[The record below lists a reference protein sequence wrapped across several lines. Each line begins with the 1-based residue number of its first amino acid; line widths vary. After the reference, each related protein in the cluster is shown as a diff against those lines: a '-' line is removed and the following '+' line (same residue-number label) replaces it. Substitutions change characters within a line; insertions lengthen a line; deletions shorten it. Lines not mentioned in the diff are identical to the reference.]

1 MAEIDKTLPNVV
13 KQPTEVPTPDV
24 TGEDAEVNL
33 VEEQV
38 TTDVEQT
45 ELPDG
50 GVEINFD
57 PRTKLNGQQPEG
69 HFDNLAEA
77 LDDSILSK
85 LGSDMHAN
93 YTDYKNFEKT
103 ISEEKSRRWN
113 Y

>member
-38 TTDVEQT
+38 TTDVAQT

-57 PRTKLNGQQPEG
+57 PRTKLNGQQPM
-69 HFDNLAEA
+69 LI
-77 LDDSILSK
+77 ILIIKIQEKNGNK
-85 LGSDMHAN
+85 LIL
-93 YTDYKNFEKT
+93 KVLIF
-103 ISEEKSRRWN
+103 
-113 Y
+113 